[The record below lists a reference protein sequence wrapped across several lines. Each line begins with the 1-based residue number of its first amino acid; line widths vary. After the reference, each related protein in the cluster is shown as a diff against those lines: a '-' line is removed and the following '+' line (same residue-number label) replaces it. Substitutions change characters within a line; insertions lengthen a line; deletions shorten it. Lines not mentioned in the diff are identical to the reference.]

1 MAKSI
6 KVKSLADKYSGAT
19 STGVVEVLQ
28 ELGINN
34 VPISG
39 TVPAEETKRVE
50 AHLAKIFGP
59 PKSRSKKETKAAP
72 KEAERAKVKKT
83 EPKSDK
89 KMIKT
94 ILFCKKSNLTV
105 KKEFK
110 NSIKRSKKNINTK
123 FDR

>member
-39 TVPAEETKRVE
+39 TVPQKKRNE
-50 AHLAKIFGP
+50 
-59 PKSRSKKETKAAP
+59 SKRISLKFLV
-72 KEAERAKVKKT
+72 RQNRVVKKK
-83 EPKSDK
+83 PKRHQ
-89 KMIKT
+89 
-94 ILFCKKSNLTV
+94 
-105 KKEFK
+105 
-110 NSIKRSKKNINTK
+110 KRQRRQK
-123 FDR
+123 